1 MDDKERI
8 EFVVGPQATDS
19 SFLGRRKELEQL
31 QMLVF
36 SGHAVLSLVGPT
48 RIGKSSLVSRAL
60 KLNPAPEKQIRVKL
74 CMGEMQSRFDFW
86 TTLFRKLCRAVRH
99 TDLWNEFLQEDLDK
113 IEALEPDDTS
123 WFQRYRSTLED
134 LFAEVENADWSVLLI
149 IDEFDGAQR
158 VFGEDVASYHLLRSI
173 YSDPIYCTHGILI
186 SRKPLSMLEKNTSYL
201 SSFHGIF
208 NEFPLRPFSD
218 DSMEEI
224 WRALKQHDIALT
236 PEAKEAFLYYADR
249 QPYLCSMFCS
259 CMTARLGLTGTLDQN
274 SIRTVFES
282 CLPEINKHYDSL
294 ASELQNDGFLEFAQ
308 ALSLGIRPPRIG
320 NHSWDAI
327 RSTGE
332 LVQPE
337 DDVPYFFTRDFMEY
351 LREQPLNT
359 PIWDSITGCEQKL
372 KDIFR
377 RVYPALA
384 TIRYRELCART
395 DQDSYLKQQFPQMD
409 LEWETIKNNGKGLV
423 SRKPDASILDTLTL
437 TFVTKRICKQW
448 NTAFA
453 RFFPDD
459 AAEWRNDLQQLG
471 KLRNAIAH
479 GHIEYIE
486 TAELARL
493 QELCRSVIA
502 LELPAE

>member
-1 MDDKERI
+1 MDNTEKI
-8 EFVVGPQATDS
+8 EFVVGPQATDG
-19 SFLGRRKELEQL
+19 SFLGRREELERL
-31 QMLVF
+31 QRLVF
-36 SGHAVLSLVGPT
+36 SGHAALSLVGPT

-60 KLNPAPEKQIRVKL
+60 KLNPAPERQIRVKL
-74 CMGEMQSRFDFW
+74 CMGEMQSGFDFW
-86 TTLFRKLCRAVRH
+86 TTLLRKLCRAVRH

-113 IEALEPDDTS
+113 IEALEPDDAR
-123 WFQRYRSTLED
+123 WFLRFRDALND
-134 LFAEVENADWSVLLI
+134 LFAEVENADWAVLLI

-158 VFGEDVASYHLLRSI
+158 VFGDDVASYQLLRSI
-173 YSDPIYCTHGILI
+173 YSEPAYCTHGILI
-186 SRKPLSMLEKNTSYL
+186 SRKPLSMLEKNISYL
-201 SSFHGIF
+201 SSFHGVF
-208 NEFPLRPFSD
+208 NEFPLRPFSE
-218 DSMEEI
+218 DSMEEV
-224 WRALKQHDIALT
+224 WRALEQHDIVLT

-259 CMTARLGLTGTLDQN
+259 CMTARLGLTGTLDQD

-294 ASELQNDGFLEFAQ
+294 AGELRSDGFLEFAQ
-308 ALSLGIRPPRIG
+308 ALALGIRPPRVG
-320 NHSWDAI
+320 GHSRDAI

-332 LVQPE
+332 LVQPK
-337 DDVPYFFTRDFMEY
+337 DAAPYFFTRDFMEY

-372 KDIFR
+372 KAIFR

-395 DQDSYLKQQFPQMD
+395 DQDSYLKQQFPQMG
-409 LEWETIKNNGKGLV
+409 LKWETIDTSGKTLV
-423 SRKPDASILDTLTL
+423 GRKPDVSILDTLTL
-437 TFVTKRICKQW
+437 TFVTARICDRW
-448 NTAFA
+448 DTAFA
-453 RFFPDD
+453 RFFPGD
-459 AAEWRNDLQQLG
+459 AAGWRDDLKQLG
-471 KLRNAIAH
+471 ELRNAIAH

-486 TAELARL
+486 DAELARL

>member
-1 MDDKERI
+1 MDDKEKI
-8 EFVVGPQATDS
+8 EFAVGPQATDG
-19 SFLGRRKELEQL
+19 SFLGRRKELEKL
-31 QMLVF
+31 QKLVF
-36 SGHAVLSLVGPT
+36 SGHAALSLVGPT

-60 KLNPAPEKQIRVKL
+60 KLNPAPEGQIRVKL
-74 CMGEMQSRFDFW
+74 CMGEMQSGFDFW

-99 TDLWNEFLQEDLDK
+99 TDLWNETLEEDLDT
-113 IEALEPDDTS
+113 IEGLEPDDTR
-123 WFQRYRSTLED
+123 WFLRCRSALEN
-134 LFAEVENADWSVLLI
+134 LFEAVKNADWSVLLI

-158 VFGEDVASYHLLRSI
+158 VFGGDVASYQLLRSI
-173 YSDPIYCTHGILI
+173 YSDSAYCTHGILI
-186 SRKPLSMLEKNTSYL
+186 SRKPLSMLEKNISYL
-201 SSFHGIF
+201 SSFHGVF
-208 NEFPLRPFSD
+208 NEFPLKPFSD
-218 DSMEEI
+218 DSMEDV

-236 PEAKEAFLYYADR
+236 PEAKEDFLYYADR

-259 CMTARLGLTGTLDQN
+259 CMTARLSLTGTLDQD

-294 ASELQNDGFLEFAQ
+294 AGELQSDGFLEFAQ

-320 NHSWDAI
+320 NRSWDAI

-337 DDVPYFFTRDFMEY
+337 GDAPYFFTRDFMEY

-359 PIWDSITGCEQKL
+359 PIWDSLTGCEQKL
-372 KDIFR
+372 KAIFR

-395 DQDSYLKQQFPQMD
+395 DQESYLKQQFPQMG
-409 LEWETIKNNGKGLV
+409 LKWETIKNNGKGLV
-423 SRKPDASILDTLTL
+423 SRKTDASILDTLTL
-437 TFVTKRICKQW
+437 TFVTERIRDRW
-448 NTAFA
+448 DTAFA
-453 RFFPDD
+453 RFFPGD
-459 AAEWRNDLQQLG
+459 AAGWCKNLQQLG
-471 KLRNAIAH
+471 ELRNAIAH
-479 GHIEYIE
+479 GHIDYIE

>member
-1 MDDKERI
+1 MDDKEKI
-8 EFVVGPQATDS
+8 EFAVGPQATDG
-19 SFLGRRKELEQL
+19 SFLGRRKELEKL
-31 QMLVF
+31 QKLVF
-36 SGHAVLSLVGPT
+36 SGHAALSLVGPT

-60 KLNPAPEKQIRVKL
+60 KLNPAPEGQIRVKL
-74 CMGEMQSRFDFW
+74 CMGEMQSGFDFW

-99 TDLWNEFLQEDLDK
+99 TDLWNEFLKEDLDT
-113 IEALEPDDTS
+113 IEGLEPGDTR
-123 WFQRYRSTLED
+123 WFLRCRSALDD

-158 VFGEDVASYHLLRSI
+158 VFGGDVASYQLLRSI
-173 YSDPIYCTHGILI
+173 YSDSAYCTHGILI
-186 SRKPLSMLEKNTSYL
+186 SRKPLSMLEKNVSDL
-201 SSFHGIF
+201 SSFHGVF
-208 NEFPLRPFSD
+208 NEFPLKPFSD
-218 DSMEEI
+218 DSMEEV
-224 WRALKQHDIALT
+224 WRALKQHNIALT

-259 CMTARLGLTGTLDQN
+259 CMTARLSLTGTLDQD

-294 ASELQNDGFLEFAQ
+294 AGELQSDGFLEFAQ

-320 NHSWDAI
+320 SRSWDAI

-337 DDVPYFFTRDFMEY
+337 GDAPYFFTRDFMEY

-359 PIWDSITGCEQKL
+359 PIWDSLTGCEQKL
-372 KDIFR
+372 KAIFR

-384 TIRYRELCART
+384 TTRYRELCART
-395 DQDSYLKQQFPQMD
+395 DQESYLEQQFPQMG
-409 LEWETIKNNGKGLV
+409 LKWETIKNNGKGLV
-423 SRKPDASILDTLTL
+423 SRKTDASILDTLTL
-437 TFVTKRICKQW
+437 TFVTERIRDRW
-448 NTAFA
+448 DTAFA
-453 RFFPDD
+453 RFFPGD
-459 AAEWRNDLQQLG
+459 AAGWCKNLQQLG
-471 KLRNAIAH
+471 ELRNAIAH
-479 GHIEYIE
+479 GHIDYIE